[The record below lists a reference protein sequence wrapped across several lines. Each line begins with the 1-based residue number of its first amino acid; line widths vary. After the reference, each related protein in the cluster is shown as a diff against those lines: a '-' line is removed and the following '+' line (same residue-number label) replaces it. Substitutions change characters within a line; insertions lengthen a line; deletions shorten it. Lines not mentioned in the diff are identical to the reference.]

1 MAKQPIRPTA
11 MEGSSDDDVPLQ
23 PSSKPAKSAPKS
35 DDDGT
40 RPFRPFARPPI
51 ASLLIADDDGRH
63 GETIRLRTA
72 ITTIGRTDAD
82 ILVPHDDQI
91 SGRHAAITRSDV
103 DGSWIWEV
111 QDLNSRNGLFVRCG
125 NIRLRNNSE
134 LLMGL
139 RRYRFELPQS
149 AASSESDSVP
159 GMPAGTRGWEKVPQG
174 SLRNLVPCLVAVDGD
189 DIDTSYPLE
198 RTEHRIGRDARQAEI
213 VIDDPVLSP
222 LHVVIS
228 KLSDGTWQLSDAGSR
243 NGVWLRVQKTSVTN
257 KCDFQ
262 LGEQRFQ
269 LKLQ

>member
-1 MAKQPIRPTA
+1 MMALARTA
-11 MEGSSDDDVPLQ
+11 
-23 PSSKPAKSAPKS
+23 PSL
-35 DDDGT
+35 D
-40 RPFRPFARPPI
+40 RPFARPPI

-63 GETIRLRTA
+63 GETIRLRMAT
-72 ITTIGRTDAD
+72 TTIGRANAD

-91 SGRHAAITRSDV
+91 SGRHAAVTRSEV
-103 DGSWIWEV
+103 DGSWIWEI
-111 QDLNSRNGLFVRCG
+111 QDMNSRNGLFVRCG

-134 LLMGL
+134 FLMGM

-149 AASSESDSVP
+149 ASNSDSDSVQ

-174 SLRNLVPCLVAVDGD
+174 SIRNLVPCLVAVDGD
-189 DIDTSYPLE
+189 ETDASYPLE
-198 RTEHRIGRDARQAEI
+198 KTEHRIGRDAGQSTI
-213 VIDDPVLSP
+213 VIDDPMLSP

-228 KLSDGTWQLSDAGSR
+228 KLPDGTWQLSDSGSR
-243 NGVWLRVQKTSVTN
+243 NGVWLRVQKTSVAN